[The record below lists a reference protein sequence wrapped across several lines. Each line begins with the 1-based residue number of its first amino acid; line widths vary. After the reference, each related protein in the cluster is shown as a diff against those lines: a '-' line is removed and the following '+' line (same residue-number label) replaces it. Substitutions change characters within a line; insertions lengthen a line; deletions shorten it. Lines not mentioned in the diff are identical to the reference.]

1 MGFIQAFKG
10 ALSGTFA
17 DQWVDMYVPAAAPST
32 AAVIPAIQQETN
44 AGRGSDTKASVGIIT
59 NGSKIMIPDGY
70 ALVTLQDQ
78 SVTGFISEPGGYIYQ
93 STDTTAQSIFTG
105 GGLVE
110 SLVKNAFERF
120 KFGGQPGARQAA
132 LYVNIK
138 EIPNNRFGTQAPIY
152 WDDAFMNTQ
161 VGALV
166 RGTYTLKIVD
176 PITFLKGFVP
186 ASYITELRMFDFA
199 DYDNAAA
206 EQLFN
211 EFVTSLS
218 SAFSSYCNDPSK
230 GNRMSKIQGDQVG
243 LASELSHV
251 VEEDYGWI
259 TERGLDIIK
268 VAIAAIEYDEDSK
281 ALLSDVRKADAL
293 AGQRGN
299 SFMQQAVAR
308 GMQAAGENSSG
319 EGAMNMGFMGMGL
332 GMASG
337 GVSGLQQPQ
346 VAVGGIQQPAAQ
358 AAPQQAAPQAA
369 APAEDPV
376 TKLKQM
382 KELLDAGVITQEE
395 FDAAKAKFLR

>member
-1 MGFIQAFKG
+1 
-10 ALSGTFA
+10 
-17 DQWVDMYVPAAAPST
+17 
-32 AAVIPAIQQETN
+32 
-44 AGRGSDTKASVGIIT
+44 
-59 NGSKIMIPDGY
+59 
-70 ALVTLQDQ
+70 
-78 SVTGFISEPGGYIYQ
+78 
-93 STDTTAQSIFTG
+93 
-105 GGLVE
+105 
-110 SLVKNAFERF
+110 
-120 KFGGQPGARQAA
+120 
-132 LYVNIK
+132 
-138 EIPNNRFGTQAPIY
+138 
-152 WDDAFMNTQ
+152 
-161 VGALV
+161 
-166 RGTYTLKIVD
+166 
-176 PITFLKGFVP
+176 
-186 ASYITELRMFDFA
+186 MFDFA

-337 GVSGLQQPQ
+337 GVGGLQQPQ

-395 FDAAKAKFLR
+395 FDAAKAKFLG